1 MCKGAVLSHTPPC
14 LLATAAGAAAAWA
27 FTPARVKTAQAG
39 LPPCQANQSRP
50 RDSPPGRA
58 MTRRPRA
65 AALLAITLAAAFT
78 AAVTAQDCDPTGEGL
93 VGCCPGTRQYEGE
106 GRTGGPWM
114 AARGWAGALA
124 PSARPAPTP
133 SRHPSPLSECEC
145 GGCVTE
151 TQGCFYAG
159 IVATQAGGRAG
170 REGGCAKGARAGR
183 GDRWEGR
190 ARGPDVGRDPPCLPH
205 FSQGYC
211 YGHPGG
217 SLPPPP
223 PPKDAATPAPTDAA
237 TPTPT
242 DAATPAPTDTVK
254 AAPTDAAMPEATPL
268 ETMEAATPSPTAV
281 ATPAPTPPET
291 TAPAATPRP
300 GTPVA
305 AASTTP
311 DPSPPT
317 DTPAPAA
324 DQCDPNG
331 TGATGCCPGTPQYDV
346 CECWG
351 CLEPSGE
358 CQYAVL
364 VGTQAREA

>member
-1 MCKGAVLSHTPPC
+1 
-14 LLATAAGAAAAWA
+14 
-27 FTPARVKTAQAG
+27 
-39 LPPCQANQSRP
+39 
-50 RDSPPGRA
+50 
-58 MTRRPRA
+58 
-65 AALLAITLAAAFT
+65 
-78 AAVTAQDCDPTGEGL
+78 
-93 VGCCPGTRQYEGE
+93 
-106 GRTGGPWM
+106 
-114 AARGWAGALA
+114 
-124 PSARPAPTP
+124 
-133 SRHPSPLSECEC
+133 
-145 GGCVTE
+145 
-151 TQGCFYAG
+151 
-159 IVATQAGGRAG
+159 
-170 REGGCAKGARAGR
+170 
-183 GDRWEGR
+183 
-190 ARGPDVGRDPPCLPH
+190 
-205 FSQGYC
+205 
-211 YGHPGG
+211 
-217 SLPPPP
+217 
-223 PPKDAATPAPTDAA
+223 
-237 TPTPT
+237 
-242 DAATPAPTDTVK
+242 
-254 AAPTDAAMPEATPL
+254 MPEATPL

-291 TAPAATPRP
+291 TAPAATPPP